1 MQKLD
6 RLMSSRYIPTDN
18 GRRNIP
24 TDIYPSE
31 FTDKLISVGI
41 YRRTWFVGIFR
52 RPMSVGKF
60 RRPKFVGINRGTT
73 FVGIKGMSMSIF
85 MNTSVCSVSLIEP
98 LTFLWVF
105 MNLLHHPRFP
115 SWDRFE
121 NLSTFPPKNID
132 ANRF

>member
-60 RRPKFVGINRGTT
+60 RRLQFVGINRGTT
-73 FVGIKGMSMSIF
+73 FVGI
-85 MNTSVCSVSLIEP
+85 V
-98 LTFLWVF
+98 VF
-105 MNLLHHPRFP
+105 R
-115 SWDRFE
+115 
-121 NLSTFPPKNID
+121 
-132 ANRF
+132 